1 MELLNNP
8 IVLND
13 SLKDNYYIYCLDK
26 TILIDKNIKDFDI
39 SGENISNDII
49 LLQKKYYT
57 IQSNNCIIIQNITK
71 QEPSKPDIIIEP
83 IVEPI
88 VEPIIKPI
96 LTIPF
101 IPDASFNPIIPSHP
115 INDLT
120 LPIYSTITDSSKINN
135 IIFIDNSINDSNL
148 FLISLSDDTFAILYN
163 FNTNSSHILQYLTD
177 TFTSVNRI
185 AFVFHGYSIDS
196 TYVLKNFLNMG
207 KFFENSDLTSPP
219 PPPEN
224 FSENVKFIINILNN
238 FNVKHLDFLGCNLAS
253 IPLWKTYFELIASQ
267 VPQLSIGASTDDTG
281 NITNTSNWIMETTH
295 EDIKNIYF
303 NSNINSFSGVLLEW
317 YSVHQVGLF
326 NYYYSNPYE
335 SGVYILSII
344 DRTVSGH
351 VICPDSVVIDGQ
363 SYDVVY
369 IYNQSFLNCNNLTS
383 ITLPNN
389 ITGIGSQAFYNC
401 SSLTSITIP
410 DGVTSIGYYYSFY
423 NCSSLTSI
431 TIPDGVT
438 NLGSWTFYNCSSLTS
453 ITLPNTLTT
462 IEDYCFSNC
471 NKLTSITLPN
481 TLTSIGINAFDSCSS
496 LTSIIIP
503 YGITRINYQTFGG
516 CSGLT
521 SITLPN
527 SLTSIAD
534 WAFYNC
540 SSLTS
545 ITIPDGLTSI
555 GNYAFYTCYYLTS
568 IKLPDTLIS
577 IGNSAFAYCYGLQY
591 ITYDGPL
598 TKNDFISR
606 GAPSNVIIISKYIT
620 INNVTYK
627 TDENLTASVTGSNN
641 ISSIIISSTI
651 NNSGTNYTVTSI
663 GSSAFLNKTNL
674 TSITIPDE
682 VTNIGSS
689 AFSGCSALTSII
701 IPTQVTS
708 IENNTFS
715 GCSSLTTITIP
726 DTVTSFGS
734 SAFSGCSSLK
744 SITIPSGITSIQTNT
759 FSGCSSLT
767 TITIPDNVTTIGTN
781 AFFGCSSLNKIYY
794 SGDLFTYDTF
804 VSLGIN
810 DPTIAAKITENVIYL
825 NAGWNNIGF
834 SDNYTILDKN
844 KIIIP
849 NTIYRYNSS
858 GYEKPITNNILY
870 KDKGHF
876 IKSRKKGFIVLT

>member
-13 SLKDNYYIYCLDK
+13 FLRDNYYIYCLDQ

-57 IQSNNCIIIQNITK
+57 IKSNNCIIIQNITK
-71 QEPSKPDIIIEP
+71 PEPIKPDIIIEP

-88 VEPIIKPI
+88 VEPI

-101 IPDASFNPIIPSHP
+101 IPDASFNPIIPSPP

-148 FLISLSDDTFAILYN
+148 FLNSLSDDTFAILYN

-177 TFTSVNRI
+177 TFSSINRI
-185 AFVFHGYSIDS
+185 AFVFHGYSFDS

-207 KFFENSDLTSPP
+207 NFFENSDLTSPP

-267 VPQLSIGASTDDTG
+267 VLQLSIGASTDYTG

-303 NSNINSFSGVLLEW
+303 NSNINSFSGVLLQL
-317 YSVHQVGLF
+317 YTIYQVGLF
-326 NYYYSNPYE
+326 NYYYTPYYPRY
-335 SGVYILSII
+335 GLYLHSII
-344 DRTVSGH
+344 DNTVSGH
-351 VICPDSVVIDGQ
+351 VICPDSVVIDGG
-363 SYDVVY
+363 SYDVHY
-369 IYNQSFLNCNNLTS
+369 IAVQSFYNCSNLTS

-389 ITGIGSQAFYNC
+389 IRGIDNNAFFYCISLTSITIPDSVTYLGSDIFYYCLSLTSINIPDGVTSIGNNTFYYCLNLTSITLPNTLTSIGSNAFYYC
-401 SSLTSITIP
+401 YRLTSITIP
-410 DGVTSIGYYYSFY
+410 DGVTSIGYSAFSNCSSLTSSINIPDGVTRIEYYSFSY
-423 NCSSLTSI
+423 CSSLTSI
-431 TIPDGVT
+431 TLPNTLTSI
-438 NLGSWTFYNCSSLTS
+438 GSNAFSNCSSLTS
-453 ITLPNTLTT
+453 ITLPNTLMS
-462 IEDYCFSNC
+462 IDDYAFVSCIRLTSIIIPYGITHINTGTFSTC
-471 NKLTSITLPN
+471 IRLTSITLPN
-481 TLTSIGINAFDSCSS
+481 TLTSIGDYS
-496 LTSIIIP
+496 
-503 YGITRINYQTFGG
+503 
-516 CSGLT
+516 
-521 SITLPN
+521 
-527 SLTSIAD
+527 
-534 WAFYNC
+534 FYNC
-540 SSLTS
+540 NKLTS
-545 ITIPDGLTSI
+545 LSI
-555 GNYAFYTCYYLTS
+555 
-568 IKLPDTLIS
+568 PDTLIS
-577 IGNSAFAYCYGLQY
+577 IGTGAFEYCSDLQY
-591 ITYDGPL
+591 IIYDGPF

-606 GAPSNVIIISKYIT
+606 GAPSSVIIISKYIT
-620 INNVTYK
+620 INNVSYK
-627 TDENLTASVTGSNN
+627 TDGNLTASVTGCDN

-651 NNSGTNYTVTSI
+651 NNNGTNYTVTSI
-663 GSSAFLNKTNL
+663 ESSAFLNKTNL
-674 TSITIPDE
+674 TSITIPST
-682 VTNIGSS
+682 VTTIGSS
-689 AFSGCSALTSII
+689 S
-701 IPTQVTS
+701 
-708 IENNTFS
+708 
-715 GCSSLTTITIP
+715 
-726 DTVTSFGS
+726 
-734 SAFSGCSSLK
+734 FSGCSSLK

-767 TITIPDNVTTIGTN
+767 AITIPDTVMTISSS
-781 AFFGCSSLNKIYY
+781 AFLGCSSLNKIYY

-825 NAGWNNIGF
+825 NAGWNNVGF